1 MIKKLTA
8 DKANKPVE
16 IKVILHSVSVND
28 VITRYWLPF
37 PVAYNGTVVI
47 FKGNR
52 ADLS

>member
-37 PVAYNGTVVI
+37 SVAYKGPWLYLKGTQQI
-47 FKGNR
+47 
-52 ADLS
+52 

>member
-8 DKANKPVE
+8 DEANKPVE

-37 PVAYNGTVVI
+37 QVAYKGPWLYLKGTEQI
-47 FKGNR
+47 
-52 ADLS
+52 